1 MKKVVSLLLVLLL
14 SLGMVT
20 VATANDRIIKGNES
34 DRYSDIDDGAVAIQ
48 WGNKV
53 WIPIPHGP
61 FFGYL
66 SRTDGLA
73 TPANA
78 KGYIVADGARFRAP
92 SFTFRAQ
99 QNSAMVDSSALEL
112 LKLTDKD
119 ADYGDKDT
127 SILTLRITFH
137 EKFRNTNLDGV
148 EFKYTISFK
157 NNTTG
162 IDGNFRIGNAYII
175 MDSADLN
182 VLNTEKGY
190 VIKAEKYNSKIE
202 VEIGGEVILNTRLF
216 NGRRYWAWAETDW
229 WEKVDDDMKA
239 KYKDIQE
246 VINID
251 WLGYNDATT
260 TVHLSGFAGDNYWV
274 YSADEDG
281 NLTYLGRSNNKDLP
295 LVAKYYLASRELN
308 IDSDIEPDDD
318 DDDEYDDVPEIN
330 PITGGDD
337 VYPSNVNDN
346 PGTGK

>member
-1 MKKVVSLLLVLLL
+1 
-14 SLGMVT
+14 
-20 VATANDRIIKGNES
+20 
-34 DRYSDIDDGAVAIQ
+34 
-48 WGNKV
+48 
-53 WIPIPHGP
+53 
-61 FFGYL
+61 
-66 SRTDGLA
+66 
-73 TPANA
+73 
-78 KGYIVADGARFRAP
+78 
-92 SFTFRAQ
+92 
-99 QNSAMVDSSALEL
+99 MVDSSALEL

-175 MDSADLN
+175 MDDADLN